1 MIRINTLPCL
11 GSAAFGAIALVS
23 GALVSGPVLAQTDTA
38 QVSLQTADGG
48 AAGTATFKQTRHGV
62 VITVELNN
70 LEPGSHGLHIHET
83 GACTPDFAA
92 AGGHYNPLKSE
103 HGFESDG
110 GYHVGDLPNID
121 VAADGTGRG
130 EVFVPQVK
138 LGGPDN
144 KRYPFTLRDADGSAI
159 VVHAAG
165 DDYKAMASSG
175 DRVACG
181 VIVPAKR

>member
-1 MIRINTLPCL
+1 MSRLATRTYLSI
-11 GSAAFGAIALVS
+11 AALVS
-23 GALVSGPVLAQTDTA
+23 GALVSAALVSGPALAQAAPA

-62 VITVELNN
+62 VITVELKN
-70 LEPGSHGLHIHET
+70 LAPGSHGLHIHEK
-83 GACTPDFAA
+83 GACSPDFAA

-103 HGFESDG
+103 HGFESPG
-110 GYHVGDLPNID
+110 GYHVGDLPNIE

-144 KRYPFTLRDADGSAI
+144 GRYPFTLRDADGSAI

-181 VIVPAKR
+181 VIVPATR